1 MSAARVLVVYYSRT
15 GNTGRIARSISA
27 ALRADLLEIG
37 DRVDRGG
44 AIGYVRSALEALLG
58 ASTEI
63 EPPKRAAAGY
73 DLVVVGTPVWVS
85 AVCSPVRTYLWME
98 RERLPQV
105 AFFLTHGGSGSE
117 RALGQMAALAGKR
130 PVARLVVREDDL
142 SSGASR
148 EKVADFAESILAS
161 LARPGRKRAGPR
173 PRKARA
179 AS

>member
-1 MSAARVLVVYYSRT
+1 
-15 GNTGRIARSISA
+15 
-27 ALRADLLEIG
+27 
-37 DRVDRGG
+37 
-44 AIGYVRSALEALLG
+44 
-58 ASTEI
+58 
-63 EPPKRAAAGY
+63 
-73 DLVVVGTPVWVS
+73 
-85 AVCSPVRTYLWME
+85 ME